1 MEIYVHII
9 MVSKKALDIVDKLI
23 QHVNWKIG
31 NFDMLPIVFGT
42 MMALI
47 DIVMMGVVKMT
58 STGQLATAVGLP
70 LAMGLYALE
79 PIVFLKAMSYQG
91 MVITNLV
98 WNMMSNIIV
107 TLQGVFIFGESIK
120 GLRWVGIGMSIVAL
134 SIFAYTND

>member
-1 MEIYVHII
+1 
-9 MVSKKALDIVDKLI
+9 MVTKKGLDIVDKLI
-23 QHVNWKIG
+23 QNVNWKVG

-42 MMALI
+42 IMALI
-47 DIVMMGVVKMT
+47 DIVMMSTVKMT
-58 STGQLATAVGLP
+58 STGQLTTAVGLP
-70 LAMGLYALE
+70 LSMGLYALE

-91 MVITNLV
+91 MVVTNLV

-134 SIFAYTND
+134 SIFAYTNE

>member
-1 MEIYVHII
+1 
-9 MVSKKALDIVDKLI
+9 MVLKKGGDIVDKII
-23 QHVNWKIG
+23 QNINWKIG
-31 NFDMLPIVFGT
+31 NFDMLPIMFGT
-42 MMALI
+42 MMAFI
-47 DIVMMGVVKMT
+47 DIAMMSTVKMT
-58 STGQLATAVGLP
+58 STGQLTTAVGIP
-70 LAMGLYALE
+70 LSMILYAFE

-91 MVITNLV
+91 MVVTNLV